1 MKAVSGMKLEK
12 YPAKIKQL
20 SCQPVCDFLVGHTW
34 QHKWDLDMNKINDA
48 EECYEVLLHED
59 EKHIEVRNND
69 LFLDAA
75 LRNKKVRLG
84 KGQGDEWDAAII
96 TNKQMMELQLQTN
109 DLDFKLLKIRCCL
122 GIFRNK
128 KLKPYLKAALTTKN
142 KDLQDF
148 FTVSWVKFMKTSG
161 KKEEYVHQPV
171 IVAKIPALIM
181 YLLDCCGL
189 DPDHHQVQLGIDGG
203 RMSSS
208 SVCLSTRLLMDSSR
222 SHQGS
227 EPST

>member
-1 MKAVSGMKLEK
+1 
-12 YPAKIKQL
+12 
-20 SCQPVCDFLVGHTW
+20 
-34 QHKWDLDMNKINDA
+34 MNKINNA
-48 EECYEVLLHED
+48 EESYEVLLHED

-109 DLDFKLLKIRCCL
+109 VLDFKLLKIRCCL

-161 KKEEYVHQPV
+161 KKEEYVHRPV
-171 IVAKIPALIM
+171 IVAEIPAIIM
-181 YLLDCCGL
+181 YLLDHCRI

-203 RMSSS
+203 QN
-208 SVCLSTRLLMDSSR
+208 VLKFCLLVYQVVDG
-222 SHQGS
+222 QQQ
-227 EPST
+227 EPSRKRAKHLDGVRSRVAKLTSVKE